1 MRLEERASLAV
12 SRHGNTVFPPTAGV
26 KMVPMM
32 ACTQDPGTPQ
42 EPLQRPARRQHR
54 LGHQEHARQVMPI
67 TLFQST
73 QPGIRIGLDERM
85 NPDIV
90 RGVRDGNADLGALWN
105 LIDLTGLYVLPYRS
119 NRSSGC
125 GQRDRTPAR
134 HVRASLERR

>member
-1 MRLEERASLAV
+1 MRRIQERRKSHYRDLRVGSIAWV
-12 SRHGNTVFPPTAGV
+12 IRNTPV
-26 KMVPMM
+26 
-32 ACTQDPGTPQ
+32 
-42 EPLQRPARRQHR
+42 R
-54 LGHQEHARQVMPI
+54 LMPI
-67 TLFQST
+67 TLQST

-119 NRSSGC
+119 DRSSGC